1 MFPQLGGKMSKLF
14 VVPTPIGNLGDM
26 TKRAIETLNVCD
38 LILAEDTRH
47 TQKLLNY
54 FEIKTKMISYH
65 KFNEKQRSEEIVQR
79 ILDEEINVALV
90 TDAGTPCI
98 SDPGYE
104 LVKEARENGIEVI
117 GLTGASAL
125 TAALSISGIEAYEF
139 AFYGFLPRKKSE
151 LDSALK
157 RVLNNPVKTFVFYE
171 SPKRILNLVES
182 IKSHMPNSTLCVC
195 KELTKLHE
203 RTFYGSVE
211 SVLEQLRNH
220 GEVEKGEYVIVGYN
234 KDYVEKEVS
243 TSQVSLH
250 AILFDKLIRKSY
262 SLKEA
267 VNEVVEEGTASKNEA
282 YKASLE
288 VKKFMEAYL

>member
-1 MFPQLGGKMSKLF
+1 MSKLY

-26 TKRAIETLNVCD
+26 TNRAVETLNSCD

-47 TQKLLNY
+47 TQKLLNH
-54 FEIKTKMISYH
+54 FNIKTKMISYH
-65 KFNEKQRSEEIVQR
+65 KFNEKQRSEEI
-79 ILDEEINVALV
+79 IHKLLNEDINAALV

-104 LVKEARENGIEVI
+104 LVREVREKGIEVI

-125 TAALSISGIEAYEF
+125 TTALSISGIETYEF

-151 LDSALK
+151 LDTALK

-171 SPKRILNLVES
+171 SPKRIISLIEN
-182 IKSHMPNSTLCVC
+182 IKIHMPNSTLCVC
-195 KELTKLHE
+195 KELTKIHE
-203 RTFYGSVE
+203 KTFYGSVDD
-211 SVLEQLRNH
+211 VLEQLNNH
-220 GEVEKGEYVIVGYN
+220 GDVEKGEYVIVGYN
-234 KDYVEKEVS
+234 NDYKEKGD
-243 TSQVSLH
+243 TDIQVSLH
-250 AILFDKLIRKSY
+250 AILFDKLFKNEY

-267 VNEVVEEGTASKNEA
+267 VNEAALEGIASKNEA

-288 VKKFMEAYL
+288 IKKIIEKLR